1 MINKCHLW
9 SYWIIKVTLLNKIIM
24 TMIFGYNQVANI
36 FNMNI
41 WSLTEKL
48 FIGLWKFQDKAV
60 CFCCLQWWFR
70 SEVWS
75 TDITEQHGAVWGGS
89 ITLCCCHLTCNAS
102 DVQPGQWCHCCW
114 VNHSRKKKKEK
125 KEKWGSRWSADGC
138 QVKFAVLWMWGHWT
152 KYQFKITHL
161 ATLPPLITVKHIL
174 EITLM
179 LPSIQMKMKGDV
191 LSGTKGIKWCGEQ
204 IHRAQISSPH
214 TNETAD
220 ICQEEVN
227 YHHRDKIPRVTIT
240 YIFNNNPRRTS
251 LQRGF

>member
-41 WSLTEKL
+41 WSLTAKL

-114 VNHSRKKKKEK
+114 VNHSRKKKKK
-125 KEKWGSRWSADGC
+125 NGAAGD
-138 QVKFAVLWMWGHWT
+138 L
-152 KYQFKITHL
+152 
-161 ATLPPLITVKHIL
+161 
-174 EITLM
+174 
-179 LPSIQMKMKGDV
+179 QMDAKSNLQCCECGD
-191 LSGTKGIKWCGEQ
+191 IEQ
-204 IHRAQISSPH
+204 
-214 TNETAD
+214 N
-220 ICQEEVN
+220 
-227 YHHRDKIPRVTIT
+227 
-240 YIFNNNPRRTS
+240 TS
-251 LQRGF
+251 LKSLI